1 VNAPVVAVSR
11 RIPAPGIEPLVAAG
25 LDVRYRDVD
34 AACPPDEL
42 AALVAPAAGLFC
54 LLSERIDAGLLD
66 AAPNLRIVA
75 NMAVGYDNVDVAAC
89 AERGVVVTNTPDVLT
104 DATADLTWALLLAVA
119 RRVAEGDRL
128 VRSGNWTGWRPG
140 ELLGTG
146 LGGKTLG
153 IFGMGKIGSAVA
165 RRAAGFDMAVCYHNR
180 RAVPGTTATYVSRE
194 ELFARSDVVVL
205 NAPSTPETRHVV
217 DAAVLAS
224 MKPTAILVNT
234 ARGPL
239 VDEAALVDALRR
251 GVIAGA
257 GLDVFEHEPVVHPG
271 LFGLD
276 NAVLLPHLGSAT
288 HEARGGMVQLACD
301 NLVAVLSGRPPV
313 TPVTSLR

>member
-1 VNAPVVAVSR
+1 MNAPVVAVSR

-54 LLSERIDAGLLD
+54 LLSERIDGALLD

-75 NMAVGYDNVDVAAC
+75 NMAVGYDNVDVVAC

-128 VRSGNWTGWRPG
+128 VRGGNWTGWRPG

-146 LGGKTLG
+146 LGLVMPNTTVAVQNALPWSLRGVGTAMLT
-153 IFGMGKIGSAVA
+153 FFRSMGGLVGVAASSAVIA
-165 RRAAGFDMAVCYHNR
+165 AQVDGALAAGLAVSDEIG
-180 RAVPGTTATYVSRE
+180 RA
-194 ELFARSDVVVL
+194 
-205 NAPSTPETRHVV
+205 HV
-217 DAAVLAS
+217 
-224 MKPTAILVNT
+224 
-234 ARGPL
+234 
-239 VDEAALVDALRR
+239 
-251 GVIAGA
+251 
-257 GLDVFEHEPVVHPG
+257 
-271 LFGLD
+271 
-276 NAVLLPHLGSAT
+276 
-288 HEARGGMVQLACD
+288 
-301 NLVAVLSGRPPV
+301 
-313 TPVTSLR
+313 